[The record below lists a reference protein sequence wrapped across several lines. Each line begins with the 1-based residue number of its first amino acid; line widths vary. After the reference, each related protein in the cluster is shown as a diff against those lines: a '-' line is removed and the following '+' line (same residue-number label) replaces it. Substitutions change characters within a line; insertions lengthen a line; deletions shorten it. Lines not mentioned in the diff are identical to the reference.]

1 MYFESGPYFV
11 NCSFLQNGQET
22 DDDVIEDGNNNPD
35 PGEFLVYYQGKNL
48 KYLWNYLKHFQCI
61 P

>member
-48 KYLWNYLKHFQCI
+48 KYL
-61 P
+61 